1 MSCKPLHLLDS
12 EPSAWQDRSLAR
24 GHHLHFPPVHDLAD
38 AQAVQVV
45 REPHEGDAE
54 RARSDDAVGTTAR
67 HSAALRRSAARMG
80 GTLFVSSGVAFTS
93 KVPFVTLESFSYFI
107 GGEEEDRD
115 GQVSFSSHKHRL
127 LL

>member
-80 GTLFVSSGVAFTS
+80 GTLFVSSGVCSYLEGT
-93 KVPFVTLESFSYFI
+93 FVTLESFSYFI
-107 GGEEEDRD
+107 GGAGRAPHKP
-115 GQVSFSSHKHRL
+115 SSL
-127 LL
+127 